1 MTDDASGSPPQGG
14 DQPTPGSPGGETPA
28 AGEPRAHAPTSVPE
42 GPTLDAP
49 IRAQLVGASST
60 RVILV
65 AAAAVVILIG
75 MRIAADVVTPVL
87 TALVITVALSPILA
101 WQVRHRVPTG
111 VAFMTTVVVS
121 AVVGILIMALM
132 TASLASF
139 AADLP
144 DYAEQLQPYWDWI
157 KDGLAQIGINVN
169 DLLDIKN
176 IDPKT
181 VLSTGAD
188 LATGVVGLLSDLSLM
203 ALTVF
208 FMLLEATSISG
219 KLQRG
224 MAGDAL
230 RRIGEVS
237 ADMRAFIK
245 VTTYMGAVV
254 AVLDTLLLLALGV
267 PNAVLWG
274 LLSFFLSFIPFI
286 GFVIALIPPVLL
298 ALVTGGWIDAL
309 IVFAGYWVINGVSDN
324 LVKPRIMGSQTNLA
338 PLWVFLSVLLWGW
351 VLGPIGGLLAVPVT
365 LLVKRLVLEAFDEWR
380 WMSVIIGD
388 TPKEGGEKPRRQ
400 LRLPLPHRKRE

>member
-1 MTDDASGSPPQGG
+1 MNDDATAGPAAKP
-14 DQPTPGSPGGETPA
+14 DDTPVAGPADGAATQADVPALETPVQ
-28 AGEPRAHAPTSVPE
+28 AHVM
-42 GPTLDAP
+42 G
-49 IRAQLVGASST
+49 GAST
-60 RVILV
+60 RVIIA

-101 WQVRHRVPTG
+101 WQVRHRMPTG
-111 VAFMTTVVVS
+111 VAFITTVAVS
-121 AVVGILIMALM
+121 AIAGVLTMALM

-144 DYAEQLQPYWDWI
+144 DYAGELQPYWDSI
-157 KDGLAQIGINVN
+157 ANGLAKLGIDVK
-169 DLLDIKN
+169 DLLSLKN
-176 IDPKT
+176 LDPKT

-188 LATGVVGLLSDLSLM
+188 LATGLVGLLSDLSLM

-254 AVLDTLLLLALGV
+254 AVLDTLLLLALDV

-298 ALVTGGWIDAL
+298 ALVTGGWVTAL
-309 IVFAGYWVINGVSDN
+309 IVFIGYWVINGVSDN
-324 LVKPRIMGSQTNLA
+324 LVKPRIMGTQTNLS

-365 LLVKRLVLEAFDEWR
+365 LLVKRLVLEAYEDWR
-380 WMSVIIGD
+380 WMSVIIAD
-388 TPKEGGEKPRRQ
+388 TPKEGGEKQRRQ
-400 LRLPLPHRKRE
+400 IRLPLSRRKRD